1 MELGTFGA
9 IMKFALDTEKSVSS
23 FYKSAAEAATDTGL
37 VILFGEL
44 SNRGQK
50 RTETLMRIRREN
62 TTEMILEPIAGLNSD
77 TYDLVVSFPEGADDT
92 TLRELAASIESK
104 LYKFYIEAAAKIDFL
119 SEAAYLLELLA
130 EKNEESA
137 QRLQT

>member
-9 IMKFALDTEKSVSS
+9 IMKFALDTEEAVTN
-23 FYKSAAEAATDTGL
+23 FYKSAAESAADSQLGG
-37 VILFGEL
+37 LFGEL
-44 SNRGQK
+44 ADRGSK

-62 TTEMILEPIAGLNSD
+62 TTEMILEPIAGLD
-77 TYDLVVSFPEGADDT
+77 TDAYDLVVSYPDETNDAALKD
-92 TLRELAASIESK
+92 LAASIEAK
-104 LYKFYIEAAAKIDFL
+104 LYRFYMDAAVKIDFL

-137 QRLQT
+137 QRLST